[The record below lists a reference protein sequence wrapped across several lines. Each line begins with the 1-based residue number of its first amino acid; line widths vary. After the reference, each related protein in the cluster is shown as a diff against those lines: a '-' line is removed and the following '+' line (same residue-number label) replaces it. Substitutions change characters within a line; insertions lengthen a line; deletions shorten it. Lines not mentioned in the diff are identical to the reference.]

1 MKAARRTQL
10 MNNHLL
16 QKWLKAGN
24 TTVSNVLLT
33 HFKEVGLTNEQLIL
47 VLQLKSFIDAGND
60 FPDTEIISRRMQIS
74 SAEVFQIIHG
84 LINKKLIAIETE
96 KNNDGKTRDSYRL
109 DLLWD
114 RLTLV
119 ISQQENQQRVEKKH
133 LSEQELFQLFESEFG
148 RPLSPIEMQTI
159 GMWLD
164 DDHYAIELIELAL
177 REAVLSQVYNLK
189 YVDRILLNW
198 ERKNIRTKD
207 QVDKEAT
214 RRRQG
219 NSKTKTYSVSKEP
232 TTKVPLH
239 NWLNN
244 NDNP

>member
-1 MKAARRTQL
+1 M
-10 MNNHLL
+10 MNNQLL
-16 QKWLKAGN
+16 HKWLKAGD
-24 TTVSNVLLT
+24 TTISNILLT
-33 HFKEVGLTNEQLIL
+33 HYKEIGLNNEQLIL
-47 VLQLKSFIDAGND
+47 VLQLKSFIDAGNE
-60 FPDTEIISRRMQIS
+60 FPDTEIISKRMQIP
-74 SAEVFQIIHG
+74 SADVFQMIHE
-84 LINKKLIAIETE
+84 LINKKLIVIETA
-96 KNNDGKTRDSYRL
+96 KNKDGKTRDSYRL

-114 RLTLV
+114 KLTLV
-119 ISQQENQQRVEKKH
+119 ITQQENQQRFEKQH
-133 LSEQELFQLFESEFG
+133 LSEQELFQLFEAEFG

-177 REAVLSQVYNLK
+177 REAVLNQVYNLK

-207 QVDKEAT
+207 QVEKEAT

-219 NSKTKTYSVSKEP
+219 NTQTKTYSVSKES

-244 NDNP
+244 NENP

>member
-1 MKAARRTQL
+1 
-10 MNNHLL
+10 MNNELL
-16 QKWLKAGN
+16 QKWLKAGD
-24 TTVSNVLLT
+24 TTVSNVLLA
-33 HFKEVGLTNEQLIL
+33 HYNEVGLNTEQLVL

-60 FPDTEIISRRMQIS
+60 FPDTEIISKRMQITS
-74 SAEVFQIIHG
+74 SDVFKLIHE
-84 LINKKLIAIETE
+84 LINKKLLMIETG
-96 KNNDGKTRDSYRL
+96 KNQDGKTRDSYRL
-109 DLLWD
+109 DLLWNK
-114 RLTLV
+114 LTLV
-119 ISQQENQQRVEKKH
+119 ISQRENQQRVEKQH
-133 LSEQELFQLFESEFG
+133 LSEQELFQLFEAEFG

-177 REAVLSQVYNLK
+177 REAVLNQVYNLK

-207 QVDKEAT
+207 QVEKEGN
-214 RRRQG
+214 RRRQSS
-219 NSKTKTYSVSKEP
+219 SKAQSVSSKEP

-244 NDNP
+244 NENP

>member
-1 MKAARRTQL
+1 
-10 MNNHLL
+10 MNNELL
-16 QKWLKAGN
+16 QKWLKAGD
-24 TTVSNVLLT
+24 TTVSNVLLA
-33 HFKEVGLTNEQLIL
+33 HYNEVGLNTEQLIL

-60 FPDTEIISRRMQIS
+60 FPDTEIISKRMQITS
-74 SAEVFQIIHG
+74 SDVFKLIHE
-84 LINKKLIAIETE
+84 LINKKLLVIETG
-96 KNNDGKTRDSYRL
+96 KNQDGKTRDSYRL
-109 DLLWD
+109 DLLWNK
-114 RLTLV
+114 LTLV
-119 ISQQENQQRVEKKH
+119 ISQQENQQRVEKQH
-133 LSEQELFQLFESEFG
+133 LSEQELFQLFEAEFG

-177 REAVLSQVYNLK
+177 REAVLNQVYNLK

-207 QVDKEAT
+207 QVEKEGN
-214 RRRQG
+214 RRRQSS
-219 NSKTKTYSVSKEP
+219 SKAQSVSSKEP

-244 NDNP
+244 NENP

>member
-1 MKAARRTQL
+1 

-24 TTVSNVLLT
+24 TTISNVLLT
-33 HFKEVGLTNEQLIL
+33 HYKSLGLSNEQLIL

-60 FPDTEIISRRMQIS
+60 FPDTEVISKRMQIS
-74 SAEVFQIIHG
+74 SSDAFQMIHE
-84 LINKKLIAIETE
+84 LINKKLIIIETE
-96 KNNDGKTRDSYRL
+96 KNNEGKTRDSYRL

-114 RLTLV
+114 KLAMV
-119 ISQQENQQRVEKKH
+119 ISQQENQQRFEKQH
-133 LSEQELFQLFESEFG
+133 LSEQDLFQLFEAEFG

-164 DDHYAIELIELAL
+164 EDHYAIELIELAL
-177 REAVLSQVYNLK
+177 REAVLNQVYSLK

-207 QVDKEAT
+207 QVEKEGN
-214 RRRQG
+214 RRRQSS
-219 NSKTKTYSVSKEP
+219 SKAQSVSSKEP

-244 NDNP
+244 NENP

>member
-1 MKAARRTQL
+1 

-24 TTVSNVLLT
+24 TTISNVLLT
-33 HFKEVGLTNEQLIL
+33 HYKSLGLSNEQLIL

-60 FPDTEIISRRMQIS
+60 FPDTEVISKRMQIS
-74 SAEVFQIIHG
+74 SSDVFQMIHE
-84 LINKKLIAIETE
+84 LINKKLIIIETE
-96 KNNDGKTRDSYRL
+96 KNIEGKTRDSYRL

-114 RLTLV
+114 KLAMV
-119 ISQQENQQRVEKKH
+119 ISQQENQQRFEKQH
-133 LSEQELFQLFESEFG
+133 LSEQDLFQLFEAEFS

-164 DDHYAIELIELAL
+164 EDHYTIELIELAL
-177 REAVLSQVYNLK
+177 REAVLNQVYSLK

-207 QVDKEAT
+207 QVEKEAS
-214 RRRQG
+214 RRRKAGIKAQ
-219 NSKTKTYSVSKEP
+219 TYSVSKEP

-244 NDNP
+244 NENP

>member
-1 MKAARRTQL
+1 
-10 MNNHLL
+10 MNNQLL
-16 QKWLKAGN
+16 HKWLKAGD
-24 TTVSNVLLT
+24 TTISNILLT
-33 HFKEVGLTNEQLIL
+33 HYKEIGLNNEQLIL
-47 VLQLKSFIDAGND
+47 VLQLKSFIDAGNE
-60 FPDTEIISRRMQIS
+60 FPDTEIISKRMQIP
-74 SAEVFQIIHG
+74 SADVFQMIHE
-84 LINKKLIAIETE
+84 LINKKLIVIETA

-114 RLTLV
+114 KLTLV
-119 ISQQENQQRVEKKH
+119 ITQQENQQRFEKQH
-133 LSEQELFQLFESEFG
+133 LSEQELFQLFEAEFG

-177 REAVLSQVYNLK
+177 REAVLNQVYNLK

-207 QVDKEAT
+207 QVEKEAT

-219 NSKTKTYSVSKEP
+219 NTQTKTYSVSKES

-244 NDNP
+244 NENP

>member
-1 MKAARRTQL
+1 

-24 TTVSNVLLT
+24 TTISNVLLT
-33 HFKEVGLTNEQLIL
+33 HYKSLGLSNEQLIL

-60 FPDTEIISRRMQIS
+60 FPDTEIISKRMQIS
-74 SAEVFQIIHG
+74 SSDVFQMIHE
-84 LINKKLIAIETE
+84 LINKKLIIIETE
-96 KNNDGKTRDSYRL
+96 KNIEGKTRDSYRL

-114 RLTLV
+114 KLAMV
-119 ISQQENQQRVEKKH
+119 ISRQENQQRFEKQH
-133 LSEQELFQLFESEFG
+133 LSEQDLFQLFEAEFS

-164 DDHYAIELIELAL
+164 EDHYAIELIELAL
-177 REAVLSQVYNLK
+177 REAVLNQVYSLK

-207 QVDKEAT
+207 QVEKEAS
-214 RRRQG
+214 RRRKAG
-219 NSKTKTYSVSKEP
+219 TKAQTYSVSKEP

-244 NDNP
+244 NENP

>member
-1 MKAARRTQL
+1 

-24 TTVSNVLLT
+24 TTISNVLLT
-33 HFKEVGLTNEQLIL
+33 HYKDLGLSSEQLIL

-60 FPDTEIISRRMQIS
+60 FPDTEVISKRMQIS
-74 SAEVFQIIHG
+74 SSDVFQMIHE
-84 LINKKLIAIETE
+84 LINKKLIIIETE
-96 KNNDGKTRDSYRL
+96 KNNEGKTRDSYRL

-114 RLTLV
+114 KLAMV
-119 ISQQENQQRVEKKH
+119 ISQQENQQRFEKQH
-133 LSEQELFQLFESEFG
+133 LSEQDLFQLFEAEFG

-164 DDHYAIELIELAL
+164 EDHYAIELIELAL
-177 REAVLSQVYNLK
+177 REAVLNQVYSLK

-207 QVDKEAT
+207 QVEKEAS
-214 RRRQG
+214 RRRKA
-219 NSKTKTYSVSKEP
+219 STKTQTYSVSKEP

-244 NDNP
+244 NENP

>member
-1 MKAARRTQL
+1 
-10 MNNHLL
+10 MNNELL
-16 QKWLKAGN
+16 QKWLKAGD
-24 TTVSNVLLT
+24 TTVSNVLLA
-33 HFKEVGLTNEQLIL
+33 HYNEVGLNTEQLVL

-60 FPDTEIISRRMQIS
+60 FPDTEIISKRMQITS
-74 SAEVFQIIHG
+74 SDVFKLIHE
-84 LINKKLIAIETE
+84 LINKKLLVIETG
-96 KNNDGKTRDSYRL
+96 KNQDGKTRDSYRL
-109 DLLWD
+109 DLLWNK
-114 RLTLV
+114 LTLV

-133 LSEQELFQLFESEFG
+133 LSEQELFQLFEAEFG

-177 REAVLSQVYNLK
+177 REAVLNQVYNLK

-207 QVDKEAT
+207 QVEKEGN
-214 RRRQG
+214 RRRQSS
-219 NSKTKTYSVSKEP
+219 SKAQSVSSKEP

-244 NDNP
+244 NENP

>member
-1 MKAARRTQL
+1 
-10 MNNHLL
+10 MNNELL
-16 QKWLKAGN
+16 QKWLKAGD
-24 TTVSNVLLT
+24 TTVSNVLLA
-33 HFKEVGLTNEQLIL
+33 HYNEVGLNTEQLVL

-60 FPDTEIISRRMQIS
+60 FPDTEIISKRMQITS
-74 SAEVFQIIHG
+74 SDAFKLIHE
-84 LINKKLIAIETE
+84 LINKKLLVIETG
-96 KNNDGKTRDSYRL
+96 KNQDGKTRDSYRL
-109 DLLWD
+109 DLLWNK
-114 RLTLV
+114 LTLV
-119 ISQQENQQRVEKKH
+119 ISQQENQQRVEKQH
-133 LSEQELFQLFESEFG
+133 LSEQELFQLFEAEFG

-177 REAVLSQVYNLK
+177 REAVLNQVYNLK

-207 QVDKEAT
+207 QVEKEGN
-214 RRRQG
+214 RRRQSS
-219 NSKTKTYSVSKEP
+219 SKAQSVSSKEP

-244 NDNP
+244 NENP

>member
-1 MKAARRTQL
+1 M
-10 MNNHLL
+10 MNNQLL
-16 QKWLKAGN
+16 HKWLKAGD
-24 TTVSNVLLT
+24 TTISNILLT
-33 HFKEVGLTNEQLIL
+33 HYKEIGLNNEQLIL
-47 VLQLKSFIDAGND
+47 VLQLKSFIDAGNE
-60 FPDTEIISRRMQIS
+60 FPDTEIISKRMQIP
-74 SAEVFQIIHG
+74 SADVFQMIHE
-84 LINKKLIAIETE
+84 LINKKLIVIETA

-114 RLTLV
+114 KLTLV
-119 ISQQENQQRVEKKH
+119 ITQQENQQRFEKQH
-133 LSEQELFQLFESEFG
+133 LSEQELFQLFEAEFG

-177 REAVLSQVYNLK
+177 REAVLNQVYNLK

-207 QVDKEAT
+207 QVEKEAT

-219 NSKTKTYSVSKEP
+219 NTQTKTYSVSKES

-244 NDNP
+244 NENP

>member
-1 MKAARRTQL
+1 

-16 QKWLKAGN
+16 QKWLKAGD

-33 HFKEVGLTNEQLIL
+33 HYREVGLTSEHLIL
-47 VLQLKSFIDAGND
+47 VLQLKSFIDVGND
-60 FPDTEIISRRMQIS
+60 FPDTEIISKRMQIS
-74 SAEVFQIIHG
+74 SAEVFQLIHD
-84 LINKKLIAIETE
+84 LINKKLIIIETE
-96 KNNDGKTRDSYRL
+96 KNDDGKTRDSYRL

-114 RLTLV
+114 KLGLV
-119 ISQQENQQRVEKKH
+119 ISQQENQQRFEKQH
-133 LSEQELFQLFESEFG
+133 LSEQELFQLFEAEFS

-177 REAVLSQVYNLK
+177 REAVLNQVYNLK

-207 QVDKEAT
+207 QVDKEAN

-219 NSKTKTYSVSKEP
+219 KAKPTTYSVSKEQ

>member
-1 MKAARRTQL
+1 

-16 QKWLKAGN
+16 QKWLKAGD
-24 TTVSNVLLT
+24 TTVSNILLT
-33 HFKEVGLTNEQLIL
+33 HYREVGLTSEHLIL
-47 VLQLKSFIDAGND
+47 VLQLKSFIDVGND
-60 FPDTEIISRRMQIS
+60 FPDTEIISKRMQIS
-74 SAEVFQIIHG
+74 SAEVFQLIHD
-84 LINKKLIAIETE
+84 LINKKLIIIETE
-96 KNNDGKTRDSYRL
+96 KNDDGKTRDSYRL

-114 RLTLV
+114 KLGLV
-119 ISQQENQQRVEKKH
+119 ISQQENQQRFEKQH
-133 LSEQELFQLFESEFG
+133 LSEQELFHLFEAEFG

-177 REAVLSQVYNLK
+177 REAVLNQVYNLK

-207 QVDKEAT
+207 QVDKEAN

-219 NSKTKTYSVSKEP
+219 NAKPTTYSVSKEQ

>member
-1 MKAARRTQL
+1 

-16 QKWLKAGN
+16 QKWLKAGD
-24 TTVSNVLLT
+24 TTVSNILLT
-33 HFKEVGLTNEQLIL
+33 HYREVGLTSEHLIL
-47 VLQLKSFIDAGND
+47 VLQLKSFIDVGND
-60 FPDTEIISRRMQIS
+60 FPDTEIISKRMQIS
-74 SAEVFQIIHG
+74 SAEVFQLIHD
-84 LINKKLIAIETE
+84 LINKKLIIIETV
-96 KNNDGKTRDSYRL
+96 KNDDGKTRDSYRL

-114 RLTLV
+114 KLGLV
-119 ISQQENQQRVEKKH
+119 ISQQENQQRFEKQH
-133 LSEQELFQLFESEFG
+133 LSEQELFQLFEAEFG

-177 REAVLSQVYNLK
+177 REAVLNQVYNLK

-207 QVDKEAT
+207 QVDKEAN

-219 NSKTKTYSVSKEP
+219 NAKPTTYSVSKEQ

>member
-1 MKAARRTQL
+1 
-10 MNNHLL
+10 MNNELL
-16 QKWLKAGN
+16 QKWLKAGD
-24 TTVSNVLLT
+24 TTVSNVLLA
-33 HFKEVGLTNEQLIL
+33 HYNEVGLNTEQLVL

-60 FPDTEIISRRMQIS
+60 FPDTEIISKRMQITS
-74 SAEVFQIIHG
+74 SDVFKLIHE
-84 LINKKLIAIETE
+84 LINKKLLVIETG
-96 KNNDGKTRDSYRL
+96 KNQDGKTRDSYRL
-109 DLLWD
+109 DLLWNK
-114 RLTLV
+114 LTLV
-119 ISQQENQQRVEKKH
+119 ISQQENQQRVEKQH
-133 LSEQELFQLFESEFG
+133 LSEQELFQLFEAEFG

-177 REAVLSQVYNLK
+177 REAVLNQVYNLK

-207 QVDKEAT
+207 QVEKEGN
-214 RRRQG
+214 RRRQSS
-219 NSKTKTYSVSKEP
+219 SKAQSVSSKEP

-244 NDNP
+244 NENP

>member
-1 MKAARRTQL
+1 MEAVRRIRM
-10 MNNHLL
+10 MNNQLL
-16 QKWLKAGN
+16 HKWLKAGD
-24 TTVSNVLLT
+24 TTISNILLT
-33 HFKEVGLTNEQLIL
+33 HYKEIGLNNEQLIL
-47 VLQLKSFIDAGND
+47 VLQLKSFIDAGNE
-60 FPDTEIISRRMQIS
+60 FPDTEIISKRMQIP
-74 SAEVFQIIHG
+74 SADVFQMIHE
-84 LINKKLIAIETE
+84 LINKKLIVIETA

-114 RLTLV
+114 KLTLV
-119 ISQQENQQRVEKKH
+119 ITQQENQQRFEKQH
-133 LSEQELFQLFESEFG
+133 LSEQELFQLFEAEFG

-177 REAVLSQVYNLK
+177 REAVLNQVYNLK

-207 QVDKEAT
+207 QVEKEAT

-219 NSKTKTYSVSKEP
+219 NTQTKTYSVSKES

-244 NDNP
+244 NENP

>member
-1 MKAARRTQL
+1 
-10 MNNHLL
+10 MNNELL
-16 QKWLKAGN
+16 QKWLKAGD
-24 TTVSNVLLT
+24 TTVSNVLLA
-33 HFKEVGLTNEQLIL
+33 HYNEVGLNTEQLVL

-60 FPDTEIISRRMQIS
+60 FPDTDIISKRMQITS
-74 SAEVFQIIHG
+74 SDVFKLIHE
-84 LINKKLIAIETE
+84 LINKKLLVIETG
-96 KNNDGKTRDSYRL
+96 KNQDGKTRDSYRL
-109 DLLWD
+109 DLLWNK
-114 RLTLV
+114 LTLV
-119 ISQQENQQRVEKKH
+119 ISQRENQQRVEKQH
-133 LSEQELFQLFESEFG
+133 LSEQELFQLFEAEFG

-177 REAVLSQVYNLK
+177 REAVLNQVYNLK

-207 QVDKEAT
+207 QVEKEGN
-214 RRRQG
+214 RRRQSS
-219 NSKTKTYSVSKEP
+219 SKAQSVSSKEP

-244 NDNP
+244 NENP

>member
-1 MKAARRTQL
+1 
-10 MNNHLL
+10 MNNELL
-16 QKWLKAGN
+16 QKWLKAGD
-24 TTVSNVLLT
+24 TTVSNVLLA
-33 HFKEVGLTNEQLIL
+33 HYNEVGLNTEQLVL

-60 FPDTEIISRRMQIS
+60 FPDTDIISKRMQITS
-74 SAEVFQIIHG
+74 SDVFKLIHE
-84 LINKKLIAIETE
+84 LINKKLLVIETG
-96 KNNDGKTRDSYRL
+96 KNQDGKTRDSYRL
-109 DLLWD
+109 DLLWNK
-114 RLTLV
+114 LTLV
-119 ISQQENQQRVEKKH
+119 ISQQENQQRVEKQH

>member
-1 MKAARRTQL
+1 
-10 MNNHLL
+10 MNNELL
-16 QKWLKAGN
+16 QKWLKAGD
-24 TTVSNVLLT
+24 TTVSNVLLA
-33 HFKEVGLTNEQLIL
+33 HYNEVGLNTEQLVL

-60 FPDTEIISRRMQIS
+60 FPDTEIISKRMQITS
-74 SAEVFQIIHG
+74 SDVFKLIHE
-84 LINKKLIAIETE
+84 LINKKLLVIETG
-96 KNNDGKTRDSYRL
+96 KNQDGKTRDSYRL
-109 DLLWD
+109 DLLWNK
-114 RLTLV
+114 LTLV
-119 ISQQENQQRVEKKH
+119 ISQQENQQRVEKQH
-133 LSEQELFQLFESEFG
+133 LSEQELFQLFEAEFG

>member
-1 MKAARRTQL
+1 
-10 MNNHLL
+10 MNNELL
-16 QKWLKAGN
+16 QKWLKAGD
-24 TTVSNVLLT
+24 TTVSNVLLA
-33 HFKEVGLTNEQLIL
+33 HYNEVGLNTEQLVL

-60 FPDTEIISRRMQIS
+60 FPDTEIISKRMQITS
-74 SAEVFQIIHG
+74 SDVFKLIHE
-84 LINKKLIAIETE
+84 LINKKLLVIETG
-96 KNNDGKTRDSYRL
+96 KNQDGKTRDSYRL
-109 DLLWD
+109 DLLWNK
-114 RLTLV
+114 LTLV
-119 ISQQENQQRVEKKH
+119 ISQRENQQRVEKQH
-133 LSEQELFQLFESEFG
+133 LSEQELFQLFEAEFG

-177 REAVLSQVYNLK
+177 REAVLNQVYNLK

-207 QVDKEAT
+207 QVEKEGN
-214 RRRQG
+214 RRRQSS
-219 NSKTKTYSVSKEP
+219 SKAQSVSSKEP

-244 NDNP
+244 NENP

>member
-1 MKAARRTQL
+1 

-16 QKWLKAGN
+16 QKWLKAGD

-33 HFKEVGLTNEQLIL
+33 HYREVGLTSEHLIL
-47 VLQLKSFIDAGND
+47 VLQLKSFIDVGND
-60 FPDTEIISRRMQIS
+60 FPDTEIISKRMQIS
-74 SAEVFQIIHG
+74 SAEVFQLIHD
-84 LINKKLIAIETE
+84 LINKKLIIIETE
-96 KNNDGKTRDSYRL
+96 KNDDGKTRDSYRL

-114 RLTLV
+114 KLGLV
-119 ISQQENQQRVEKKH
+119 ISQQENQQRFEKQH
-133 LSEQELFQLFESEFG
+133 LSEQELFQLFEAEFS

-177 REAVLSQVYNLK
+177 REAVLNQVYNLK

-207 QVDKEAT
+207 QVDKEAN

-219 NSKTKTYSVSKEP
+219 NAKPTTYLVSKEQ

-244 NDNP
+244 NENP